1 MMTPTMIMLI
11 VQIVALM
18 LGVFAMFRAGIIIK
32 VLDDMVF
39 RIAMDKEY
47 INARTK
53 LVASME
59 TYFENEKVRFLEMN
73 RLMNDTISLGG
84 DIEFCL
90 EVGARDI
97 RETGC
102 PIFLPSIHNYCQ
114 MENYKHKAHCLYM
127 M

>member
-73 RLMNDTISLGG
+73 RLMNDTMKKINDLK
-84 DIEFCL
+84 
-90 EVGARDI
+90 
-97 RETGC
+97 TK
-102 PIFLPSIHNYCQ
+102 SINRST
-114 MENYKHKAHCLYM
+114 
-127 M
+127 